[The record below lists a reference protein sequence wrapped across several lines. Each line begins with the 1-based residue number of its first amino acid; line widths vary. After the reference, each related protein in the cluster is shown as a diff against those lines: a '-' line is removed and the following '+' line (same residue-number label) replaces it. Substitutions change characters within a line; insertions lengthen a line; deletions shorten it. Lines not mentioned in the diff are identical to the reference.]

1 MLELFEKLNE
11 KQKRL
16 AIAYVRAL
24 LGDGESGDERR
35 GGTAKWHTTKL
46 RRS

>member
-1 MLELFEKLNE
+1 MLDLFEKLNE

-24 LGDGESGDERR
+24 LGDGESGDERKEEQND
-35 GGTAKWHTTKL
+35 TL
-46 RRS
+46 QS